1 MNNNLA
7 KIDIGAYRQVGSHKT
22 HHVRIDKHA
31 YEQANPHT
39 KLPKTHIDV
48 GAYSGKPTIHH
59 HKGSKGKGGKGGKG
73 SHDKDYQAIINES
86 AKLERVSNV
95 VYPQHKGH
103 TQGSVAKHEMNL
115 GSGYIQ
121 VTISTVSGTYPLVPR
136 TISHDIP
143 DDSEQQLIQD
153 LISVQIQNDMQNDI
167 PTCTFVLGNSHDW
180 SSLLVMN
187 DLIRVDYIIP
197 ERENQFSQFDR
208 CLYTGLISNLSR
220 NANYNGSEET
230 YTVVCQGMAKIFSNI
245 QLSTFSDL
253 QSNLNGYQ
261 LLPDDEKTGIG
272 FKQHTSANII
282 KQIINRFVL
291 QNQGGANTYD
301 YLASQNGE
309 DITKRATPVQDGRIA
324 DLMGKPMSLDEYT
337 SYMDYIRQQS
347 DSSSGNSDN
356 DGNSN
361 DEEDQAQQNNPY
373 PQLSQEPWLNI
384 PLMVSAGDELPIQ
397 NLMEFYIYENLDESY
412 PDAGPSNPFINY
424 NGSILQFIKDVS
436 AKPFNE
442 MYWTHNRGI
451 ATFNYRPTPFDPEN
465 WLALQITE
473 LAPGD
478 ITNVSISNTDQD
490 QAAVFKLTP
499 TQGLGATQYE
509 GGWNGDFAPLTNL
522 ALVRRYGYKLMQAQ
536 VDYFNGNQQE
546 NIQSQITAG
555 TNGADSE
562 ALKGYT
568 DAEAALK
575 APPYTSICDMFYYTS
590 GRKSHNDAESIPKEA
605 GGEAGFNAVSS
616 ALKTSPNAVAFY
628 NSVQGYGIDQPTAY
642 ALWTERN
649 GFNRVKYLS
658 IVMPNYM
665 GTDTGISKNSKY
677 LSSFKAMQKDP
688 KKAASELISEANYA
702 LGPAQAYALV
712 QDALANGGKPS
723 EAQYEAALNIPYDQQ
738 VDGVNGSPDSGQQ
751 SVPFLFLRYT
761 QKLFDWY
768 ADNAKFYSGTIT
780 LSRFSDLDTAYI
792 GERIEFYDD
801 ASLTWWE
808 FYCEGIS
815 VNWSYTSGLQITL
828 NVTRGVPLGEDEYNY
843 GKRFNEVITGISAA
857 DIQSSDSV
865 WSFWGQSVPFRGG
878 YFGEQNLATAIANS
892 SKDGGGG
899 GSSAGGD
906 WGWPFDGISSKDD
919 VMKNSF
925 GEQRFGPSS
934 SRQGGFHDG
943 WDFGTTPYAGANY
956 GGGKIKA
963 IHGGTVR
970 AYNAIGMNDIWIVA
984 DDGYATV
991 YQEYGNGADVKVGD
1005 KVSTGDQVAHF
1016 AGGSHCHIGVTK
1028 ETDQMKAEAKAFTD
1042 DGTWLNPIDVIS
1054 GASDSSK

>member
-1 MNNNLA
+1 MA

-22 HHVRIDKHA
+22 TKPKVDIGS

-48 GAYSGKPTIHH
+48 GAYSGKTSHH
-59 HKGSKGKGGKGGKG
+59 HRHHSSSKGNGNKDKGG
-73 SHDKDYQAIINES
+73 SQDYQNEINES
-86 AKLERVSNV
+86 AKLRKISAPVF
-95 VYPQHKGH
+95 PQHKGH
-103 TQGSVAKHEMNL
+103 SQGSIAKRAMNL

-136 TISHDIP
+136 TASHDIP

-197 ERENQFSQFDR
+197 ERENQFSSFDK

-282 KQIINRFVL
+282 KQIINRFIL

-309 DITKRATPVQDGRIA
+309 DITRRATPVQDGHIT
-324 DLMGKPMSLDEYT
+324 DLMGQPMSLNDYMA
-337 SYMDYIRQQS
+337 YMDYIQS
-347 DSSSGNSDN
+347 QAGDDGNTDKDDDNSDN
-356 DGNSN
+356 DNQ
-361 DEEDQAQQNNPY
+361 DAQANNPY
-373 PQLSQEPWLNI
+373 PNLAQQPNLNI

-397 NLMEFYIYENLDESY
+397 NLIEFYIYENLDESY
-412 PDAGPSNPFINY
+412 PDAGPSNPFVNY

-465 WLALQITE
+465 WYALQITE

-478 ITNVSISNTDQD
+478 ITDVNISNTDQD

-499 TQGLGATQYE
+499 TQGLGIDQYD
-509 GGWNGDFAPLTNL
+509 GGFAGDMAPLTNL
-522 ALVRRYGYKLMQAQ
+522 ALVRRYGYKLMQTQ
-536 VDYFNGNQQE
+536 VDYFNGNKQE
-546 NIQSQITAG
+546 DPLSQVNAG
-555 TNGADSE
+555 TTNADSE

-568 DAEAALK
+568 DAEARLK
-575 APPYTSICDMFYYTS
+575 APPYTSICDFFYYTS
-590 GRKSHNDAESIPKEA
+590 GRKSNSDAESIPKEA
-605 GGEAGFNAVSS
+605 GGTAGYNLVAHE
-616 ALKTSPNAVAFY
+616 LKASPNAIAFY
-628 NSVQGYGIDQPTAY
+628 NNVRSLGIDQPTAN

-649 GFNRVKYLS
+649 GFNRLRYLS
-658 IVMPNYM
+658 IVMPNYQ
-665 GTDTGISKNSKY
+665 GTDTGISRGDKY
-677 LSSFKAMQKDP
+677 LGSFKRMQKDP
-688 KKAASELISEANYA
+688 KGAASKLIEESGYT

-723 EAQYEAALNIPYDQQ
+723 EAQYEAALNIPFDQQ
-738 VDGVNGSPDSGQQ
+738 VDGVNGSPDSGQA

-761 QKLFDWY
+761 EKLFDWY
-768 ADNAKFYSGTIT
+768 ADNAKFYSGTIS

-792 GERIEFYDD
+792 GERVEFYDD

-815 VNWSYTSGLQITL
+815 VNWSYTGGLQVTL
-828 NVTRGVPLGEDEYNY
+828 NVTRGVPLGEDEFNY
-843 GKRFNEVITGISAA
+843 GKRFNEYLDPTTGQASP
-857 DIQSSDSV
+857 SDST

-892 SKDGGGG
+892 SKDGDG
-899 GSSAGGD
+899 GSKGSGDLIETAKDIMNNENWTYSQGMRTDFKKNGHADCSSFVWYVCNKCGYDVGPTAFTTFSEPQFLDEISADDTDSGSIVVANNNPHTAFLEEKWHGGD
-906 WGWPFDGISSKDD
+906 TQIINMG
-919 VMKNSF
+919 
-925 GEQRFGPSS
+925 GEN
-934 SRQGGFHDG
+934 H
-943 WDFGTTPYAGANY
+943 
-956 GGGKIKA
+956 
-963 IHGGTVR
+963 HGGPPGDVNEDTYER
-970 AYNAIGMNDIWIVA
+970 A
-984 DDGYATV
+984 
-991 YQEYGNGADVKVGD
+991 
-1005 KVSTGDQVAHF
+1005 F
-1016 AGGSHCHIGVTK
+1016 GSSNMSNYK
-1028 ETDQMKAEAKAFTD
+1028 FYKAK
-1042 DGTWLNPIDVIS
+1042 
-1054 GASDSSK
+1054 KK

>member
-1 MNNNLA
+1 ME

-22 HHVRIDKHA
+22 IKPKIDIGS

-48 GAYSGKPTIHH
+48 GAYSGKTSHH
-59 HKGSKGKGGKGGKG
+59 HRHHSSSKGRGNGNKNKGG
-73 SHDKDYQAIINES
+73 SQDYQNEINES
-86 AKLERVSNV
+86 AKLEKISAPVF
-95 VYPQHKGH
+95 PQHKGH
-103 TQGSVAKHEMNL
+103 SQGSIAKRAMNL

-136 TISHDIP
+136 TASHDIP
-143 DDSEQQLIQD
+143 DDSESNLIAD
-153 LISVQIQNDMQNDI
+153 LISVQVQNDMQNDI
-167 PTCTFVLGNSHDW
+167 PTCTFVLGNSYDW

-282 KQIINRFVL
+282 KQIINRFIL

-301 YLASQNGE
+301 YLASQNND
-309 DITKRATPVQDGRIA
+309 DITRRATPVQDGHIT
-324 DLMGKPMSLDEYT
+324 DLMGQPMSLNDYMA
-337 SYMDYIRQQS
+337 YMDYIQS
-347 DSSSGNSDN
+347 QAGDDGNTDKDDDNSDN
-356 DGNSN
+356 DNQ
-361 DEEDQAQQNNPY
+361 DAQANNPY
-373 PQLSQEPWLNI
+373 PNLAQQPNLNI

-397 NLMEFYIYENLDESY
+397 NLIEFYIYENLDESY
-412 PDAGPSNPFINY
+412 PDAGPSNPFVNY

-465 WLALQITE
+465 WYALQITE

-478 ITNVSISNTDQD
+478 ITDVNISNTDQD

-499 TQGLGATQYE
+499 TQGLGIDQYD
-509 GGWNGDFAPLTNL
+509 GGFAGDMAPLTNL
-522 ALVRRYGYKLMQAQ
+522 ALVRRYGYKLMQTQ
-536 VDYFNGNQQE
+536 VDYFNGNKQE
-546 NIQSQITAG
+546 DPLSQVNAG
-555 TNGADSE
+555 TTNADSE

-568 DAEAALK
+568 DAEARLK
-575 APPYTSICDMFYYTS
+575 APPYTSICDFFYYTS
-590 GRKSHNDAESIPKEA
+590 GRKSNSDAESIPKEA
-605 GGEAGFNAVSS
+605 GGTAGYNLVAHE
-616 ALKTSPNAVAFY
+616 LKASPNAIAFY
-628 NSVQGYGIDQPTAY
+628 NNVRSLGIDQPTAN

-649 GFNRVKYLS
+649 VFNRLRYLS
-658 IVMPNYM
+658 IVMPNYQ
-665 GTDTGISKNSKY
+665 GTDTGISRGDKY
-677 LSSFKAMQKDP
+677 LGSFKRMQKDP
-688 KKAASELISEANYA
+688 KGAASKLIEESGYT

-723 EAQYEAALNIPYDQQ
+723 EDQYEAALNIPFDQQ
-738 VDGVNGSPDSGQQ
+738 VDGVNGSPDSGQA

-761 QKLFDWY
+761 EKLFDWY
-768 ADNAKFYSGTIT
+768 ADNAKFYSGTIS

-815 VNWSYTSGLQITL
+815 VNWSYTGGLQVTL
-828 NVTRGVPLGEDEYNY
+828 NVTRGVPLGEDEFNY
-843 GKRFNEVITGISAA
+843 GKRFNEYLDPTTGQASP
-857 DIQSSDSV
+857 SDST

-892 SKDGGGG
+892 SKDGDGDSGGTSNNDIVKFAQSVMGKGWTYSQANRTDFGAIGHPREG
-899 GSSAGGD
+899 GHADCSSFSWYCAKSCGYDVGESAFTTVSCKSVLEPIDSKDAKAGDMVVNDANPHMGILEEDWKGGD
-906 WGWPFDGISSKDD
+906 TRVID
-919 VMKNSF
+919 MNA
-925 GEQRFGPSS
+925 GENIAEEPYS
-934 SRQGGFHDG
+934 QG
-943 WDFGTTPYAGANY
+943 FGT
-956 GGGKIKA
+956 
-963 IHGGTVR
+963 
-970 AYNAIGMNDIWIVA
+970 DS
-984 DDGYATV
+984 ATWW
-991 YQEYGNGADVKVGD
+991 GRPK
-1005 KVSTGDQVAHF
+1005 K
-1016 AGGSHCHIGVTK
+1016 
-1028 ETDQMKAEAKAFTD
+1028 
-1042 DGTWLNPIDVIS
+1042 
-1054 GASDSSK
+1054 

>member
-1 MNNNLA
+1 MA

-22 HHVRIDKHA
+22 TKPKIDIGS

-48 GAYSGKPTIHH
+48 GAYSGKTSHYHRHH
-59 HKGSKGKGGKGGKG
+59 SSSKGNGNKDKGG
-73 SHDKDYQAIINES
+73 SQDYQNEINES
-86 AKLERVSNV
+86 AKLEKISAPVF
-95 VYPQHKGH
+95 PQHKGH
-103 TQGSVAKHEMNL
+103 SQGSIAKRAMNL

-121 VTISTVSGTYPLVPR
+121 VTISTVSATYPLVPR
-136 TISHDIP
+136 TASHDIP
-143 DDSEQQLIQD
+143 DDSESKLIAD
-153 LISVQIQNDMQNDI
+153 LISVQVQNDMQNDI
-167 PTCTFVLGNSHDW
+167 PTCTFVLGNSYDW

-197 ERENQFSQFDR
+197 ERENQFSSFDK

-282 KQIINRFVL
+282 KQIINRFIL

-309 DITKRATPVQDGRIA
+309 DITRRATPVQDGHIT
-324 DLMGKPMSLDEYT
+324 DLMGQPMSLNDYMA
-337 SYMDYIRQQS
+337 YMDYIQS
-347 DSSSGNSDN
+347 QAGDDGNTDKDDDKSDN
-356 DGNSN
+356 DNQ
-361 DEEDQAQQNNPY
+361 DAQANNPY
-373 PQLSQEPWLNI
+373 PNLAQQPNLNI

-397 NLMEFYIYENLDESY
+397 NLIEFYIYENLDESY
-412 PDAGPSNPFINY
+412 PDAGPSNPFVNY

-465 WLALQITE
+465 WYALQITE

-478 ITNVSISNTDQD
+478 ITDVNISNTDQD
-490 QAAVFKLTP
+490 QAAIFKLTP
-499 TQGLGATQYE
+499 TQGLGIDQYD
-509 GGWNGDFAPLTNL
+509 GGFTGDMAPLTNL
-522 ALVRRYGYKLMQAQ
+522 ALVRRYGYKLMQTQ
-536 VDYFNGNQQE
+536 VDYFNGNKQE
-546 NIQSQITAG
+546 DPLSQVNAG
-555 TNGADSE
+555 TTTADSE

-568 DAEAALK
+568 DAEARLK
-575 APPYTSICDMFYYTS
+575 APPYTSICDFFYYTS
-590 GRKSHNDAESIPKEA
+590 GRKSKSDAESIPKEA
-605 GGEAGFNAVSS
+605 GGTAGYNLVAHE
-616 ALKTSPNAVAFY
+616 LKASPNAIAFY
-628 NSVQGYGIDQPTAY
+628 NNVRSLGIDQPTAN

-649 GFNRVKYLS
+649 GFNRLRYLS
-658 IVMPNYM
+658 VVMPNYQ
-665 GTDTGISKNSKY
+665 GTDTGISRGDKY
-677 LSSFKAMQKDP
+677 LGSFKRMQKDP
-688 KKAASELISEANYA
+688 KGAASKLIEESGYT

-723 EAQYEAALNIPYDQQ
+723 EDQYEAALNIPFDQQ
-738 VDGVNGSPDSGQQ
+738 VDGVNGSPDSGQA

-761 QKLFDWY
+761 EKLFDWY
-768 ADNAKFYSGTIT
+768 ADNAKFYSGTIS

-792 GERIEFYDD
+792 GERVEFYDD

-815 VNWSYTSGLQITL
+815 VNWSYTGGLQVTL
-828 NVTRGVPLGEDEYNY
+828 NVTRGVPLGEDEFNY
-843 GKRFNEVITGISAA
+843 GKRFNEYLDPVTKKASP
-857 DIQSSDSV
+857 SDST

-892 SKDGGGG
+892 SKDGDG
-899 GSSAGGD
+899 GSKGSGDLIETAKDIMNNENWTYSQGMRTDFRKNGHADCSSFVWYVCNKCGYDVGPTAFTTFSEPQFLDEISADDTDSGSIVVANGNPHTAFLEEKWHGGD
-906 WGWPFDGISSKDD
+906 TQIINMG
-919 VMKNSF
+919 
-925 GEQRFGPSS
+925 GEGA
-934 SRQGGFHDG
+934 HDG
-943 WDFGTTPYAGANY
+943 MGDVNEDTYERAFGSSNMSNY
-956 GGGKIKA
+956 KFYKA
-963 IHGGTVR
+963 
-970 AYNAIGMNDIWIVA
+970 
-984 DDGYATV
+984 
-991 YQEYGNGADVKVGD
+991 K
-1005 KVSTGDQVAHF
+1005 K
-1016 AGGSHCHIGVTK
+1016 K
-1028 ETDQMKAEAKAFTD
+1028 
-1042 DGTWLNPIDVIS
+1042 
-1054 GASDSSK
+1054 

>member
-1 MNNNLA
+1 MNNKLA
-7 KIDIGAYRQVGSHKT
+7 KIDTG
-22 HHVRIDKHA
+22 A
-31 YEQANPHT
+31 YEQADPHT
-39 KLPKTHIDV
+39 KLPKDHIDV

-59 HKGSKGKGGKGGKG
+59 QSNGSKDSK
-73 SHDKDYQAIINES
+73 SSRNEDYQNVINES
-86 AKLERVSNV
+86 AKLEQVSNV
-95 VYPQHKGH
+95 AYPYHEEH
-103 TQGSVAKHEMNL
+103 AQGSVAKYGMNF

-136 TISHDIP
+136 TVSHDIP

-187 DLIRVDYIIP
+187 DLIRVDYITP
-197 ERENQFSQFDR
+197 DWGQLTQFDK

-282 KQIINRFVL
+282 KQIINRFIL

-309 DITKRATPVQDGRIA
+309 DITRRATPVQDGHVK

-337 SYMDYIRQQS
+337 SYMDYIRQQIDTSS
-347 DSSSGNSDN
+347 DDSNGD
-356 DGNSN
+356 DNSN
-361 DEEDQAQQNNPY
+361 DQQDQAQQNNPY
-373 PQLSQEPWLNI
+373 PDLSQEPWLNI

-397 NLMEFYIYENLDESY
+397 NLIEFYIYENLDESY

-465 WLALQITE
+465 WLALPITE
-473 LAPGD
+473 LSPAE
-478 ITNVSISNTDQD
+478 ITDVSISNTDQD

-499 TQGLGATQYE
+499 TQGLGANQFE

-522 ALVRRYGYKLMQAQ
+522 ALVRRYGYKLMEAQ

-546 NIQSQITAG
+546 DIQSQVTAG
-555 TNGADSE
+555 TSGADSE

-590 GRKSHNDAESIPKEA
+590 GRKSHSDDESIPKEA
-605 GGEAGFNAVSS
+605 GGEAGFNLVSS
-616 ALKTSPNAVAFY
+616 ALKNSPNAVSFY
-628 NSVQGYGIDQPTAY
+628 NNVQGYGIDQPTAY
-642 ALWTERN
+642 SLWTERN
-649 GFNRVKYLS
+649 NFNRVKYLS
-658 IVMPNYM
+658 IVMPNYV
-665 GTDTGISKNSKY
+665 GTNTGISKSSKY
-677 LSSFKAMQKDP
+677 LSSFEAMQKNP
-688 KKAASELISEANYA
+688 KGAASELISEANYA

-723 EAQYEAALNIPYDQQ
+723 EAQYDAALNIPYDQQ

-780 LSRFSDLDTAYI
+780 LCGFPQLDPAYI

-815 VNWSYTSGLQITL
+815 INWSYTSGLQITL
-828 NVTRGVPLGEDEYNY
+828 NVTRGVPLGEDEHNY
-843 GKRFNEVITGISAA
+843 GKRFNEVIVGPKTS
-857 DIQSSDSV
+857 DIQSSDSI

-892 SKDGGGG
+892 SNDGDGGDSGGDGSFGFPFACISGSYTPIEGGQFGHTSLPRGG
-899 GSSAGGD
+899 GD
-906 WGWPFDGISSKDD
+906 
-919 VMKNSF
+919 
-925 GEQRFGPSS
+925 
-934 SRQGGFHDG
+934 FHDG
-943 WDFGTTPYAGANY
+943 VDFSNGTSGITTGMDVLAVHSGTVKQINATGYDDVWIV
-956 GGGKIKA
+956 GGGYGILE
-963 IHGGTVR
+963 
-970 AYNAIGMNDIWIVA
+970 
-984 DDGYATV
+984 
-991 YQEYGNGADVKVGD
+991 QEFGNVTVKVGD
-1005 KVSTGDQVAHF
+1005 EVKKGDKIGTLTGT
-1016 AGGSHCHIGVTK
+1016 HCHVGVTK
-1028 ETDQMKAEAKAFTD
+1028 QTDQMKAEASAYRD
-1042 DGTWLNPIDVIS
+1042 DGTWIDPLS
-1054 GASDSSK
+1054 LMGGGSDKS

>member
-1 MNNNLA
+1 MA

-22 HHVRIDKHA
+22 TKPKIDIGS

-48 GAYSGKPTIHH
+48 GAYSGKTSHH
-59 HKGSKGKGGKGGKG
+59 HRHHSSSKGNGNKDKGG
-73 SHDKDYQAIINES
+73 SQDYQNEINES
-86 AKLERVSNV
+86 AKLEKISAPVF
-95 VYPQHKGH
+95 PQHKGH
-103 TQGSVAKHEMNL
+103 SQGSIAKRAMNL

-136 TISHDIP
+136 TASHDIP
-143 DDSEQQLIQD
+143 DDSESKLIAD
-153 LISVQIQNDMQNDI
+153 LISVQVQNDMQNDI
-167 PTCTFVLGNSHDW
+167 PTCTFVLGNSYDW

-197 ERENQFSQFDR
+197 ERENQFSSFDK

-282 KQIINRFVL
+282 KQIINRFIL
-291 QNQGGANTYD
+291 QNQGGVNTYD

-309 DITKRATPVQDGRIA
+309 DITHRATPVQDGHIT
-324 DLMGKPMSLDEYT
+324 DLMGQPMSLNDYMA
-337 SYMDYIRQQS
+337 YMDYIQS
-347 DSSSGNSDN
+347 QAGDDGNTDKDDDKSDN
-356 DGNSN
+356 DNQ
-361 DEEDQAQQNNPY
+361 DAQANNPY
-373 PQLSQEPWLNI
+373 PNLAQQPNLNI

-397 NLMEFYIYENLDESY
+397 NLIEFYIYENLDESY

-465 WLALQITE
+465 WYALQITE
-473 LAPGD
+473 LSPGD
-478 ITNVSISNTDQD
+478 ITDVNISNTDQD
-490 QAAVFKLTP
+490 QAAIFKLTP
-499 TQGLGATQYE
+499 TQGLGIDQYD
-509 GGWNGDFAPLTNL
+509 GGFTGDMAPLTNL
-522 ALVRRYGYKLMQAQ
+522 ALVRRYGYKLMQTQ
-536 VDYFNGNQQE
+536 VDYFNGNKQE
-546 NIQSQITAG
+546 DPLSQVNAG
-555 TNGADSE
+555 TTNADSE

-568 DAEAALK
+568 DAEARLK
-575 APPYTSICDMFYYTS
+575 APPYTSICDFFYYTS
-590 GRKSHNDAESIPKEA
+590 GRKSKSDAESIPKEA
-605 GGEAGFNAVSS
+605 GGTAGYNLVAHE
-616 ALKTSPNAVAFY
+616 LKASPNAIAFY
-628 NSVQGYGIDQPTAY
+628 NNVRSLGIDQPTAN

-649 GFNRVKYLS
+649 GFNRLRYLS
-658 IVMPNYM
+658 VVMPNYQ
-665 GTDTGISKNSKY
+665 GTDTGISRGDKY
-677 LSSFKAMQKDP
+677 LGSFNRMQKDP
-688 KKAASELISEANYA
+688 KGAASKLIEESGYT

-723 EAQYEAALNIPYDQQ
+723 EAQYEAALNIPFDQQ

-761 QKLFDWY
+761 EKLFDWY
-768 ADNAKFYSGTIT
+768 ADNAKFYSGTIS

-792 GERIEFYDD
+792 GERVEFYDD

-815 VNWSYTSGLQITL
+815 VNWSYTGGLQVTL
-828 NVTRGVPLGEDEYNY
+828 NVTRGVPLGEDEFNY
-843 GKRFNEVITGISAA
+843 GKRFNEYLDPTTGQASP
-857 DIQSSDSV
+857 SDST

-878 YFGEQNLATAIANS
+878 YFGEQTLATAIANS
-892 SKDGGGG
+892 SKDGDGSDSGGTSNNDIVKFAQSVMGKGWTYSQSNRTDFGAIGHPKEG
-899 GSSAGGD
+899 GHADCSSFSWYCAKSCGYDVGESAFTTVSCKSVLEPIDSKDAKAGDMVVNDANPHMGILEEDWKGGD
-906 WGWPFDGISSKDD
+906 TRVID
-919 VMKNSF
+919 MNA
-925 GEQRFGPSS
+925 GENIAEEPYS
-934 SRQGGFHDG
+934 QG
-943 WDFGTTPYAGANY
+943 FGT
-956 GGGKIKA
+956 
-963 IHGGTVR
+963 
-970 AYNAIGMNDIWIVA
+970 DS
-984 DDGYATV
+984 ATWW
-991 YQEYGNGADVKVGD
+991 GRPK
-1005 KVSTGDQVAHF
+1005 K
-1016 AGGSHCHIGVTK
+1016 
-1028 ETDQMKAEAKAFTD
+1028 
-1042 DGTWLNPIDVIS
+1042 
-1054 GASDSSK
+1054 

>member
-1 MNNNLA
+1 MA
-7 KIDIGAYRQVGSHKT
+7 KIDIGSYEQAGNHKT
-22 HHVRIDKHA
+22 PKTHIDIGA

-48 GAYSGKPTIHH
+48 GAYSGKPTIHQSSGSS
-59 HKGSKGKGGKGGKG
+59 GSKDSK
-73 SHDKDYQAIINES
+73 SSRNEDYQNVINES
-86 AKLERVSNV
+86 AKLEQVNNIA
-95 VYPQHKGH
+95 YPYHATH
-103 TQGSVAKHEMNL
+103 SPGSVAKYGTIL

-136 TISHDIP
+136 TVSHDIAE
-143 DDSEQQLIQD
+143 DSEQRLIQD
-153 LISVQIQNDMQNDI
+153 LISIQIQNDMQNDI

-187 DLIRVDYIIP
+187 DLIRVDFIIP
-197 ERENQFSQFDR
+197 EEGGQVTQFDR

-282 KQIINRFVL
+282 KQIINRFIL

-309 DITKRATPVQDGRIA
+309 DITRRATPVQDGHVN
-324 DLMGKPMSLDEYT
+324 DLMGKPMSLEEYN
-337 SYMDYIRQQS
+337 SYMDYIRQQI
-347 DSSSGNSDN
+347 DSSSDGSDG
-356 DGNSN
+356 DDSSN
-361 DEEDQAQQNNPY
+361 DQQDQQNQAQQNNPY
-373 PQLSQEPWLNI
+373 PDLSQEPWLNI

-397 NLMEFYIYENLDESY
+397 NLIEFYIYENLDESF
-412 PDAGPSNPFINY
+412 PDAGPSNPFVNY

-478 ITNVSISNTDQD
+478 IINVDISNTDQD

-499 TQGLGATQYE
+499 TQGLGANQFE

-522 ALVRRYGYKLMQAQ
+522 ALVRRYGYKLMEAQ
-536 VDYFNGNQQE
+536 VDYFNGNKQE
-546 NIQSQITAG
+546 DIQSQATAG
-555 TNGADSE
+555 TSGADSE

-590 GRKSHNDAESIPKEA
+590 GRKSHSDEESIPKEA
-605 GGEAGFNAVSS
+605 GGEAGFNLVSS
-616 ALKTSPNAVAFY
+616 ALKNSPNAVAFY
-628 NSVQGYGIDQPTAY
+628 NDVQGYGIDQSTAY
-642 ALWTERN
+642 SLWTERN
-649 GFNRVKYLS
+649 NFNRVKYLS
-658 IVMPNYM
+658 IVMPNYV
-665 GTDTGISKNSKY
+665 GTNTGISKSSKY
-677 LSSFKAMQKDP
+677 LSSLEAMQKNP
-688 KKAASELISEANYA
+688 KEAASELIAESNYA

-723 EAQYEAALNIPYDQQ
+723 ESQYDAALNIPYDQQ

-780 LSRFSDLDTAYI
+780 LSGFPDYDTSYI

-815 VNWSYTSGLQITL
+815 VSWSYTSGLQITL
-828 NVTRGVPLGEDEYNY
+828 NVTRGVPLGEDEHNY
-843 GKRFNEVITGISAA
+843 GKRFNEEIVGPKAS
-857 DIQSSDSV
+857 DIQSSGSI

-892 SKDGGGG
+892 SKDGD
-899 GSSAGGD
+899 GGD
-906 WGWPFDGISSKDD
+906 SGGDG
-919 VMKNSF
+919 SF
-925 GEQRFGPSS
+925 GFPFACISGSYQPMSGGQFGTSAAS
-934 SRQGGFHDG
+934 ASVRNGHTFHDG
-943 WDFGTTPYAGANY
+943 VDFSVGTSGITNGMDVLAVHSGTVKQINATGYDDVWIV
-956 GGGKIKA
+956 GGGYGILE
-963 IHGGTVR
+963 
-970 AYNAIGMNDIWIVA
+970 
-984 DDGYATV
+984 
-991 YQEYGNGADVKVGD
+991 QEFGNVTVKVGD
-1005 KVSTGDQVAHF
+1005 EVKKGDKIGTLTGT
-1016 AGGSHCHIGVTK
+1016 HCHVGVTK
-1028 ETDQMKAEAKAFTD
+1028 QTDQMKAEASAYSD
-1042 DGTWLNPIDVIS
+1042 DGTWIDPLS
-1054 GASDSSK
+1054 LMGGGSDKS

>member
-1 MNNNLA
+1 MA

-22 HHVRIDKHA
+22 TKPKIDIGS

-48 GAYSGKPTIHH
+48 GAYSGKTSHH
-59 HKGSKGKGGKGGKG
+59 HRHHSSSKGNGTKDKGG
-73 SHDKDYQAIINES
+73 SQDYQNEINES
-86 AKLERVSNV
+86 AKLRKISAPVF
-95 VYPQHKGH
+95 PQHKGH
-103 TQGSVAKHEMNL
+103 SQGSIAKRAMNL

-136 TISHDIP
+136 TASHDIP
-143 DDSEQQLIQD
+143 DDSEHQLIQD
-153 LISVQIQNDMQNDI
+153 LISVQVQNDMQNDI
-167 PTCTFVLGNSHDW
+167 PTCTFVLGNSYDW

-197 ERENQFSQFDR
+197 ERENQFSSFDK

-282 KQIINRFVL
+282 KQIINRFIL

-309 DITKRATPVQDGRIA
+309 DITRRATPVQDGHIT
-324 DLMGKPMSLDEYT
+324 DLMGQPMSLNDYMA
-337 SYMDYIRQQS
+337 YMDYIQS
-347 DSSSGNSDN
+347 QAGDDGNTDKDDDNSDN
-356 DGNSN
+356 DNQ
-361 DEEDQAQQNNPY
+361 DAQANNPY
-373 PQLSQEPWLNI
+373 PNLAQQPNLNI

-397 NLMEFYIYENLDESY
+397 NLIEFYIYENLDESY
-412 PDAGPSNPFINY
+412 PDAGPSNPFVNY

-465 WLALQITE
+465 WYALQITE

-478 ITNVSISNTDQD
+478 ITDVNISNTDQD

-499 TQGLGATQYE
+499 TQGLGIDQYD
-509 GGWNGDFAPLTNL
+509 GGFAGDMAPLTNL
-522 ALVRRYGYKLMQAQ
+522 ALVRRYGYKLMQTQ
-536 VDYFNGNQQE
+536 VDYFNGNKQE
-546 NIQSQITAG
+546 DPLSQVNAG
-555 TNGADSE
+555 TTNADSE

-568 DAEAALK
+568 DAEARLK
-575 APPYTSICDMFYYTS
+575 APPYTSICDFFYYTS
-590 GRKSHNDAESIPKEA
+590 GRKSNSDVESIPKEA
-605 GGEAGFNAVSS
+605 GGTAGYNLVAHE
-616 ALKTSPNAVAFY
+616 LKASPNAIAFY
-628 NSVQGYGIDQPTAY
+628 NNVRSLGIDQPTAN

-649 GFNRVKYLS
+649 GFNRLRYLS
-658 IVMPNYM
+658 IVMPNYQ
-665 GTDTGISKNSKY
+665 GTDTGISRGDKY
-677 LSSFKAMQKDP
+677 LGSFKRMQKDP
-688 KKAASELISEANYA
+688 KGAASKLIEESGYT

-723 EAQYEAALNIPYDQQ
+723 EAQYEAALNIPFDQQ
-738 VDGVNGSPDSGQQ
+738 VDGVNGSPDSGQA

-761 QKLFDWY
+761 EKLFDWY
-768 ADNAKFYSGTIT
+768 ADNAKFYSGTIS

-792 GERIEFYDD
+792 GERVEFYDD

-815 VNWSYTSGLQITL
+815 VNWSYTGGLQVTL
-828 NVTRGVPLGEDEYNY
+828 NVTRGVPLGEDEFNY
-843 GKRFNEVITGISAA
+843 GKRFNEYLDPTTGQASP
-857 DIQSSDSV
+857 SDST

-892 SKDGGGG
+892 SKDGDG
-899 GSSAGGD
+899 GSKGSGDLIETAKDIMNNENWTYSQGMRTDFKKNGHADCSSFVWYVCNKCGYDVGPTAFTTFSEPQFLDEISADDTDSGSIVVANNNPHTAFLEEKWHGGD
-906 WGWPFDGISSKDD
+906 TQIINMG
-919 VMKNSF
+919 
-925 GEQRFGPSS
+925 GEN
-934 SRQGGFHDG
+934 H
-943 WDFGTTPYAGANY
+943 
-956 GGGKIKA
+956 
-963 IHGGTVR
+963 HGGPPGDVNEDTYER
-970 AYNAIGMNDIWIVA
+970 A
-984 DDGYATV
+984 
-991 YQEYGNGADVKVGD
+991 
-1005 KVSTGDQVAHF
+1005 F
-1016 AGGSHCHIGVTK
+1016 GSSNMSNYK
-1028 ETDQMKAEAKAFTD
+1028 FYKAK
-1042 DGTWLNPIDVIS
+1042 
-1054 GASDSSK
+1054 KK

>member
-1 MNNNLA
+1 MA

-22 HHVRIDKHA
+22 TKPKIDIGS

-48 GAYSGKPTIHH
+48 GAYSGKTSHH
-59 HKGSKGKGGKGGKG
+59 HRHHSSSKGRGNGNKDKGG
-73 SHDKDYQAIINES
+73 SEDYQNEINES
-86 AKLERVSNV
+86 AKLERISAPVF
-95 VYPQHKGH
+95 PQHKGH
-103 TQGSVAKHEMNL
+103 SQGSIAKRAMNL

-136 TISHDIP
+136 TASHDIP

-197 ERENQFSQFDR
+197 ERENQFSSFDK

-282 KQIINRFVL
+282 KQIINRFIL

-309 DITKRATPVQDGRIA
+309 DITRRATPVQDGHIT
-324 DLMGKPMSLDEYT
+324 DLMGQPMSLNDYMA
-337 SYMDYIRQQS
+337 YMDYIQS
-347 DSSSGNSDN
+347 QAGDDGNTDKDDDNSDN
-356 DGNSN
+356 DNQ
-361 DEEDQAQQNNPY
+361 DAQANNPY
-373 PQLSQEPWLNI
+373 PNLAQQPNLNI

-397 NLMEFYIYENLDESY
+397 NLIEFYIYENLDESY
-412 PDAGPSNPFINY
+412 PDAGPSNPFVNY

-465 WLALQITE
+465 WYALQITE

-478 ITNVSISNTDQD
+478 ITDVNISNTDQD

-499 TQGLGATQYE
+499 TQGLGIDQYD
-509 GGWNGDFAPLTNL
+509 GGFAGDMAPLTNL
-522 ALVRRYGYKLMQAQ
+522 ALVRRYGYKLMQTQ
-536 VDYFNGNQQE
+536 VDYFNGNKQE
-546 NIQSQITAG
+546 DPLSQVNAG
-555 TNGADSE
+555 TTNADSE

-568 DAEAALK
+568 DAEARLK
-575 APPYTSICDMFYYTS
+575 APPYTSICDFFYYTS
-590 GRKSHNDAESIPKEA
+590 GRKSNSDAESIPKEA
-605 GGEAGFNAVSS
+605 GGTAGYNLVAHE
-616 ALKTSPNAVAFY
+616 LKASPNAIAFY
-628 NSVQGYGIDQPTAY
+628 NNVRSLGIDQPTAN

-649 GFNRVKYLS
+649 GFNRLRYLS
-658 IVMPNYM
+658 IVMPNYQ
-665 GTDTGISKNSKY
+665 GTDTGISRGDKY
-677 LSSFKAMQKDP
+677 LGSFKRMQKDP
-688 KKAASELISEANYA
+688 KGAASKLIEESGYT

-723 EAQYEAALNIPYDQQ
+723 EAQYEAALNIPFDQQ
-738 VDGVNGSPDSGQQ
+738 VDGVNGSPDSGQA

-761 QKLFDWY
+761 EKLFDWY
-768 ADNAKFYSGTIT
+768 ADNAKFYSGTIS

-792 GERIEFYDD
+792 GERVEFYDD

-815 VNWSYTSGLQITL
+815 VNWSYTGGLQVTL
-828 NVTRGVPLGEDEYNY
+828 NVTRGVPLGEDEFNY
-843 GKRFNEVITGISAA
+843 GKRFNEYLDPTTRKASP
-857 DIQSSDSV
+857 SDST

-892 SKDGGGG
+892 SKDGDG
-899 GSSAGGD
+899 GSKGSGDLIETAKDIMNNENWTYSQGMRTDFKKNGHADCSSFVWYVCNKCGYDVGPTAFTTFSEPQFLDEISADDTDSGSIVVANNNPHTAFLEEKWHGGD
-906 WGWPFDGISSKDD
+906 TQIINMG
-919 VMKNSF
+919 
-925 GEQRFGPSS
+925 GEN
-934 SRQGGFHDG
+934 H
-943 WDFGTTPYAGANY
+943 
-956 GGGKIKA
+956 
-963 IHGGTVR
+963 HGGPPGDVNEDTYER
-970 AYNAIGMNDIWIVA
+970 A
-984 DDGYATV
+984 
-991 YQEYGNGADVKVGD
+991 
-1005 KVSTGDQVAHF
+1005 F
-1016 AGGSHCHIGVTK
+1016 GSSNMSNYK
-1028 ETDQMKAEAKAFTD
+1028 FYKAK
-1042 DGTWLNPIDVIS
+1042 
-1054 GASDSSK
+1054 KK